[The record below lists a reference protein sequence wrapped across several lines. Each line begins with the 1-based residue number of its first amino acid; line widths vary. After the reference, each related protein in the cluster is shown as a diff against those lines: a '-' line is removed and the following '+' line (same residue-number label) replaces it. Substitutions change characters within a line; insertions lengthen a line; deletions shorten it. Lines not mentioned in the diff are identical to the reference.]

1 MPRPTRTRLT
11 AAERS
16 EQLVNAA
23 VTAFAA
29 SGYAGTTTDDVARLA
44 GVSQPYVIRLF
55 GSKQQLFIDAVQ
67 HACGR
72 VEQAFREAAKEQADL
87 ASLAAGYKTLLAE
100 QELLG
105 VLLHGYAASVDPQIG
120 AVVRDRFGRLFQLIR
135 ELTGASL
142 EEVRD
147 FMAIGM
153 LITVLSAM
161 RVLGPDAVP
170 PDPWMTDL
178 LSSFSYDDED

>member
-1 MPRPTRTRLT
+1 MTRQPRTRLT

-55 GSKQQLFIDAVQ
+55 GSKQRLFLAAVQ
-67 HACGR
+67 HACTR
-72 VEQAFREAAKEQADL
+72 IEQAFREAAKEEADL
-87 ASLAAGYKTLLAE
+87 RSLAAGYKTLLDE

-105 VLLHGYAASVDPQIG
+105 VLLHGYAASADPEIG
-120 AVVRDRFGRLFQLIR
+120 NIVRDRFGRLFELIR
-135 ELTGASL
+135 ELTDAPL
-142 EEVRD
+142 EDVRT

-161 RVLGPDAVP
+161 RVVGPDAVERQ
-170 PDPWMTDL
+170 PWMDEL
-178 LSSFSYDDED
+178 LSTFTMVEVS

>member
-1 MPRPTRTRLT
+1 MTRPTRTRLT

-16 EQLVNAA
+16 EQLVRAA

-29 SGYAGTTTDDVARLA
+29 NGYAGTTTDDVARLA

-55 GSKQQLFIDAVQ
+55 GSKQRLFLAAVQ
-67 HACGR
+67 QACGR

-87 ASLAAGYKTLLAE
+87 ASLAAGYKTLLDE

-105 VLLHGYAASVDPQIG
+105 VLLHGYAASADPEIG
-120 AVVRDRFGRLFQLIR
+120 TVVRDRFGRLFQLIR
-135 ELTGASL
+135 ELTGASI
-142 EEVRD
+142 EEVRN
-147 FMAIGM
+147 FMAVGM

-161 RVLGPDAVP
+161 RIVGPGAVAP
-170 PDPWMTDL
+170 EPWMAEL
-178 LSSFSYDDED
+178 LSSFTMVEVR